1 MASSRKP
8 ARTDPSAL
16 LIDKVAQRVAACAA
30 FVVSGGAPTV
40 AVALSGGRD
49 SAALL
54 HAAAAWR
61 DVAGAPVRLVALHV
75 HHGLQADADA
85 WEAACARM
93 AAAVGAE
100 FHVRRVRVSAD
111 AGCGIEEAA
120 REARYAALDA
130 LCAEAGA
137 TLLLTA
143 HHLDDQAETVLLQL
157 LRGAGLDGLSAMPM
171 ARQRRVTL
179 LRPWLDVPRSDID
192 AYARAHALAWV
203 EDPSNDDARYA
214 RNALRPLLAGMA
226 GHFPAYR
233 ASLARSAAHLAE
245 AAALIEEVAQADL
258 ARIAPAGALALAD
271 LATLSGPRQRA
282 VLRAWLAGAGLRAA
296 SSRRLED
303 LRTQLLSARADGALC
318 VRLSGAHVRRYR
330 GQAWIEV
337 AGQPE
342 AGPAACP
349 IAVAQFDPA
358 QPEVQ
363 RVDVAEW
370 GGALVFSPAQ
380 AEGIDARILR
390 APLSLTAR
398 RGGERIVLRPGG
410 PSRALKQAYQ
420 EAGIPAWARARLPL
434 LYAGDR
440 LVFAAGL
447 GLDRSAV
454 ATGPGWRIAWLP
466 AGGDDALSAS

>member
-85 WEAACARM
+85 WEVACARM

-111 AGCGIEEAA
+111 AGRGIEEAA

-358 QPEVQ
+358 QLEVQ

-380 AEGIDARILR
+380 AEGIDARILQ

-466 AGGDDALSAS
+466 AGADALSAS

>member
-16 LIDKVAQRVAACAA
+16 LVDKVAQRVAACAA
-30 FVVSGGAPTV
+30 FVVSGGVPAV

-111 AGCGIEEAA
+111 AGRGIEEAA

-282 VLRAWLAGAGLRAA
+282 VLRAWLAGAGLLRAV

-318 VRLSGAHVRRYR
+318 VRLPGAHVRRYR

-337 AGQPE
+337 AGQPG

-349 IAVAQFDPA
+349 IAVAQFDPT

-380 AEGIDARILR
+380 AEGIDARVLQ

-434 LYAGDR
+434 LYAGAR

-454 ATGPGWRIAWLP
+454 ATGHGWRIAWLP
-466 AGGDDALSAS
+466 AGATTR